1 MDDKKNKI
9 LDLLWAHDEMFTL
22 EIAKIL
28 GLSAPTTSKYLEILK
43 AEGKIT
49 NFQRL
54 PYVYWKIN
62 KVSKCEKN

>member
-1 MDDKKNKI
+1 MNDKKNMI
-9 LDLLWAHDEMFTL
+9 IDLLSAHEEMFTL
-22 EIAKIL
+22 EVAKIL

-49 NFQRL
+49 NLQRL

-62 KVSKCEKN
+62 KVSKCE

>member
-1 MDDKKNKI
+1 MDEKKNKI
-9 LDLLWAHDEMFTL
+9 LDLLRARGEMFTL

-28 GLSAPTTSKYLEILK
+28 GLSAPTTAKYLEILK

-49 NFQRL
+49 SFQRL

-62 KVSKCEKN
+62 TFNN